1 MATAVD
7 DLYKKILEDV
17 DRHMSGSNKVVH
29 TNSEGNQIETV
40 FRIPPTPD
48 ELEGLLIWLNKEN
61 IPQA

>member
-1 MATAVD
+1 MATAID

-17 DRHMSGSNKVVH
+17 DRHLSGSNKVVH
-29 TNSEGNQIETV
+29 TTSEGEQIETV
-40 FRIPPTPD
+40 FRFPPSPE

>member
-1 MATAVD
+1 MATAID

-17 DRHMSGSNKVVH
+17 DRHLSGSNKVVH
-29 TNSEGNQIETV
+29 TNSEGEQIETV
-40 FRIPPTPD
+40 FRFPPSPD